1 MSAQP
6 TTPAAMQIDFI
17 SDITCPWCAIGLAH
31 LERAIARL
39 DGEIRI
45 TLRQQP
51 FELNPDIGP
60 GGEDILQYAARTY
73 DAAPPEVVARQAL
86 IRSRAA
92 EAGLRFPAR
101 TRVYNTHDAHRLLLW
116 AERAGRE
123 LPLKRTLLEAYHAHG
138 ANLAARDVLLQ
149 AVQDAG
155 LDTIAARDVLDSE
168 AYAATLRQR
177 VQHWRARGVNAVPTI
192 LIDDRTVLRGGQSAA
207 ALEVALRQLAL
218 QVAA

>member
-1 MSAQP
+1 MPPKPACASPRVRAS
-6 TTPAAMQIDFI
+6 TT
-17 SDITCPWCAIGLAH
+17 
-31 LERAIARL
+31 
-39 DGEIRI
+39 
-45 TLRQQP
+45 
-51 FELNPDIGP
+51 
-60 GGEDILQYAARTY
+60 
-73 DAAPPEVVARQAL
+73 
-86 IRSRAA
+86 
-92 EAGLRFPAR
+92 RF
-101 TRVYNTHDAHRLLLW
+101 DAHRLLLW

-123 LPLKRTLLEAYHAHG
+123 LPLKRALLEAYHVHG